1 MATAK
6 GPKKTGG
13 KAPAKPAAKTAAK
26 APAKAKAKP
35 KAESRAKAS
44 AEPVAKAAAKP
55 STKGAPVAVPRLQ
68 ARYADEIR
76 GGLMTE
82 LGVKNLMEV
91 PRLQKIVVNVGLGEA
106 VANAKLLESAAEEIA
121 AITGQKPVITRAR
134 KAVASFR
141 LRKGMAIGCKVT
153 LRGRRM
159 YEFMDRLISL
169 GLPRIRDF
177 RGVSQK
183 SFDGRGNYS
192 LGVREQLIFPEID
205 YEKTASIHG
214 MDISFITSAR
224 TDAHGRALLKA
235 LGMPFRGTG
244 KG

>member
-13 KAPAKPAAKTAAK
+13 KAPAKPKAK
-26 APAKAKAKP
+26 APAKAKV
-35 KAESRAKAS
+35 EAKAKGKTQAEAP
-44 AEPVAKAAAKP
+44 AEPVAESTAK
-55 STKGAPVAVPRLQ
+55 SVAKRSAKGAAVAAPRLQ
-68 ARYADEIR
+68 ARYTDEVR
-76 GGLMTE
+76 GGLLTE
-82 LGVKNLMEV
+82 LGLANVMQV
-91 PRLQKIVVNVGLGEA
+91 PRLEKIVVNVGLGEA
-106 VANAKLLESAAEEIA
+106 VANGKLLESAAEEIA
-121 AITGQKPVITRAR
+121 AITGQKPILTRAR

-177 RGVSQK
+177 RGVSPK

-192 LGVREQLIFPEID
+192 LGVREQLIFPEVD
-205 YEKTASIHG
+205 YEQTAGIHG
-214 MDISFITSAR
+214 MDISFITTAR
-224 TDAHGRALLKA
+224 TDADGRALLKA
-235 LGMPFRGTG
+235 LGMPFRG
-244 KG
+244 K